1 MATTTT
7 PPRVPSALDPAGSP
21 QPSPAAAVARAYRW
35 HRPLMLL
42 TVASTVLFVGCLV
55 GVVVD
60 PRTLTGLPIWDKP
73 AKFAVSI
80 AVYAATLAWLISVM
94 PRRRRLASALGTIC
108 AVMLAGEMVAI
119 VAQVVRGRTSHF
131 NYATPFDALVFQSMA
146 AMIGT
151 LWVSNLVLVVLLL
164 TQRLAD
170 PVLTWALRFGMI
182 IAVVGM
188 ALAVLMTAPTPA
200 QQASRDAGADASVI
214 GAHTVGLP
222 DGGPGLPVLGWSTVG
237 GDLRIPHFVGIH
249 GLQVM
254 IVLGL
259 VLSVVGRRFAPL
271 AATATRTRI
280 VVVTAAAYVGV
291 LAVLTWQALRG
302 QSVVHPD
309 GATVLATATLVAVT
323 LVAYAVVLLAR
334 PRPAG
339 PAAVGV
345 VDAR

>member
-7 PPRVPSALDPAGSP
+7 PPRVTPAHEPAPSSRRSPAGFVG
-21 QPSPAAAVARAYRW
+21 QAYRW

-42 TVASTVLFVGCLV
+42 TAASAVLFVGCLV
-55 GVVVD
+55 GIVAD
-60 PRTLTGLPIWDKP
+60 PRELTGLPIWDKP

-80 AVYAATLAWLISVM
+80 AIYAATLAWLLSVM
-94 PRRRRLASALGTIC
+94 PRHRRLASVLGTIC
-108 AVMLAGEMVAI
+108 AFMLAGEMVAI
-119 VAQVVRGRTSHF
+119 VTQVVRGRTSHF
-131 NYATPFDALVFQSMA
+131 DFATPFDTLVYQSMA

-164 TQRLAD
+164 TQRLPD
-170 PVLTWALRFGMI
+170 LTLTWALRLGMI

-188 ALAVLMTAPTPA
+188 ALAFLMTLPTPV
-200 QQASRDAGADASVI
+200 QQASWESGTEATVI

-259 VLSVVGRRFAPL
+259 ALSVLGTRFALL
-271 AATATRTRI
+271 AASATRTKI
-280 VVVTAAAYVGV
+280 VFVTAAAYVGV

-302 QSVVHPD
+302 QSIVHPD
-309 GATVLATATLVAVT
+309 AATALVTAALVAVT
-323 LVAYAVVLLAR
+323 LGAYAVVLRTR
-334 PRPAG
+334 PRLSG
-339 PAAVGV
+339 SVERETV
-345 VDAR
+345 KAR